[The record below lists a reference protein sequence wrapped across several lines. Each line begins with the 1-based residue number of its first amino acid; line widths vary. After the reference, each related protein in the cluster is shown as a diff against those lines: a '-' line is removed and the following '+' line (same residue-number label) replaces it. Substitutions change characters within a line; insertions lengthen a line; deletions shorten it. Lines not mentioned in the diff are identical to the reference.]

1 MYLNEIS
8 IDVIKELNVFHT
20 LPDGCEYWDYNC
32 MSYAFG
38 IYEWLIPFNYA
49 KVAPIDIITELNLN
63 PDNKR
68 LYERLE
74 FCLDYGDF
82 LDKNMMA
89 YAKKIMLKAFPDLR
103 VVEDFD
109 ELKEDEYGISFACSY
124 DDFHFGKYED
134 GVWTAKCG
142 GSRIYEYENED
153 DVFGDTY
160 DSPRMRF
167 AIKKNFNRLYSFRD
181 NKIYS
186 MN

>member
-1 MYLNEIS
+1 
-8 IDVIKELNVFHT
+8 
-20 LPDGCEYWDYNC
+20 
-32 MSYAFG
+32 
-38 IYEWLIPFNYA
+38 
-49 KVAPIDIITELNLN
+49 
-63 PDNKR
+63 
-68 LYERLE
+68 
-74 FCLDYGDF
+74 
-82 LDKNMMA
+82 MA
-89 YAKKIMLKAFPDLR
+89 YAKKIMLKTFPDLR

-134 GVWTAKCG
+134 GIWTAKCG
-142 GSRIYEYENED
+142 GFPIHEYENED
-153 DVFGDTY
+153 EVFGDEY

>member
-1 MYLNEIS
+1 MYLDEIS

-20 LPDGCEYWDYNC
+20 LPDDCEYWDYNC

-38 IYEWLIPFNYA
+38 IYEWLVPFNCH
-49 KVAPIDIITELNLN
+49 KVTPTDIIKELNLN

-74 FCLDYGDF
+74 FCLDYSDF
-82 LDKNMMA
+82 FDKNMMA
-89 YAKKIMLKAFPDLR
+89 YAKKIMLKTFPDLR

-142 GSRIYEYENED
+142 GSPIYEYETED
-153 DVFGDTY
+153 EVFGDVY
-160 DSPRMRF
+160 NSPRMRF
-167 AIKKNFNRLYSFRD
+167 AIKKNFNHLYSFRD